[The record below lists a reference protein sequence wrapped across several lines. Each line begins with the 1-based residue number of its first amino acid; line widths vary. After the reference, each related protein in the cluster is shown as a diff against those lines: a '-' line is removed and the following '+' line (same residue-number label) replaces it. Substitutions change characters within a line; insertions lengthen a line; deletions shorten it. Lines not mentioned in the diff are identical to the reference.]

1 MAKDEK
7 QNERQRALYMSDNDY
22 KIACMNA
29 EKYNCS
35 FSKYINEL
43 NQQFTIKKQTLIIKN
58 K

>member
-7 QNERQRALYMSDNDY
+7 QRALYMTDKDY
-22 KIACMNA
+22 KLACKNA

-43 NQQFTIKKQTLIIKN
+43 NNQFTIKKEVLIIKN

>member
-7 QNERQRALYMSDNDY
+7 QRALYMSDNDY
-22 KIACMNA
+22 KLACKNA
-29 EKYNCS
+29 EKFNCS

-43 NQQFTIKKQTLIIKN
+43 NKQFTIEKKVVIIKN

>member
-1 MAKDEK
+1 MAKEEK
-7 QNERQRALYMSDNDY
+7 QRALYMDDKAY
-22 KIACMNA
+22 KLACKNA

-43 NQQFTIKKQTLIIKN
+43 NKQFTIKKEVLIIKN